1 MPRRKKG
8 IPYSKREGQLEAI
21 KYFPPYWHGYIKQS
35 SMSNR
40 VYIIPTR
47 GGAATQVYKD
57 PTAQKAKKKMRT
69 NYLRQKGFEP
79 DQ

>member
-1 MPRRKKG
+1 MPRREFHIQKEKG
-8 IPYSKREGQLEAI
+8 SSKPI

-47 GGAATQVYKD
+47 GGAATQVSKD

-79 DQ
+79 DQFL